1 MKTIKTLFVG
11 VCVMVCM
18 LMQANAQVVSIPSEG
33 RVEQSYQLKSS
44 EYDVDPAKLNMTFS
58 YDIDIQEITLV
69 LKLNRGSYEMLWLP
83 TKSYDDQ
90 LLKRAVSQNLRGK
103 LKMMRPFKSKITFG
117 LAPTFDYY
125 NCEMVSAAS
134 NDIAEELLG
143 VRDSMVMRFR
153 VVDPKRPVRL
163 TMRSATP
170 VQTIETPSGK
180 MKYIFR
186 YVADKLAV
194 DMVVPEPIVDPCD
207 RDETLAL
214 FDTVKQFY
222 DTINKGFER
231 VSNSIDQRKR
241 KDCVR
246 FKNQFEEEYA
256 EQYRALQAEYESMP
270 EKCEIIGEVL
280 MSIGSTFEIV
290 DGMQCPRPTRKVEKT
305 DTIIKGDPPLPPIGD
320 PLPPSSN
327 SLAKVLKDY
336 ANRLNDCVNAI
347 RSGRDVKKNKE
358 KGRGIMASADAKIS
372 GMTDKEKENPQVKD
386 AIYVYEKAKVGFQ
399 KNAARIK

>member
-1 MKTIKTLFVG
+1 MKTIKTLFAG
-11 VCVMVCM
+11 VSLMVCM
-18 LMQANAQVVSIPSEG
+18 LLQANAQVVSIPSEG

-83 TKSYDDQ
+83 MKSYDDQ
-90 LLKRAVSQNLRGK
+90 LLKRAVSQSLRGK

-117 LAPTFDYY
+117 LAPTFVYY

-134 NDIAEELLG
+134 NGISEELIG
-143 VRDSMVMRFR
+143 VKDSMVLRFH
-153 VVDPKRPVRL
+153 VADPKRPVRL
-163 TMRSATP
+163 TLRSATP
-170 VQTIETPSGK
+170 VQTLETPSGK

-186 YVADKLAV
+186 YVADRLAV

-207 RDETLAL
+207 LDETLAL
-214 FDTVKQFY
+214 FDTVKHFY

-241 KDCVR
+241 KDCLR

-256 EQYRALQAEYESMP
+256 EQYRVLQAEYVSMP
-270 EKCEIIGEVL
+270 DKCEIIGEVL
-280 MSIGSTFEIV
+280 MSIGATFEIV
-290 DGMQCPRPTRKVEKT
+290 NEMQCPKAPPPPRR
-305 DTIIKGDPPLPPIGD
+305 DTTITVTQPLTPIGD
-320 PLPPSSN
+320 PEIGGSS
-327 SLAKVLKDY
+327 SRAKKLKSY
-336 ANRLNDCVNAI
+336 ANQLNDCVNAI
-347 RSGRDVKKNKE
+347 RSGRDVQRYKRKGNGIMKDAELVISSLTDNEKE
-358 KGRGIMASADAKIS
+358 KK
-372 GMTDKEKENPQVKD
+372 QVKD

>member
-1 MKTIKTLFVG
+1 MKTIKTLFAG

-125 NCEMVSAAS
+125 NCEMVSTAKNGIS
-134 NDIAEELLG
+134 EELIG
-143 VRDSMVMRFR
+143 VKDSMVLRLR
-153 VVDPKRPVRL
+153 VADPKRPVRL

-170 VQTIETPSGK
+170 VQTLETPSGK

-194 DMVVPEPIVDPCD
+194 DMMVPEPIVDPCD
-207 RDETLAL
+207 LDETMAL
-214 FDTVKQFY
+214 FDTVKHFY

-231 VSNSIDQRKR
+231 VSNSIDQRKG
-241 KDCVR
+241 KDCLR

-256 EQYRALQAEYESMP
+256 EQYRALQAEYVSMP
-270 EKCEIIGEVL
+270 DKCEIIGDVL

-290 DGMQCPRPTRKVEKT
+290 NEMQCPRIKGSKP
-305 DTIIKGDPPLPPIGD
+305 DTIVLPPPPPPGDPEPPV
-320 PLPPSSN
+320 SS
-327 SLAKVLKDY
+327 SSRAKELKNY
-336 ANRLNDCVNAI
+336 ANQLNECVNAI
-347 RSGRDVKKNKE
+347 RSGRDVEKYKR
-358 KGRGIMASADAKIS
+358 KGRGVMAQADSTIKS
-372 GMTDKEKENPQVKD
+372 LTDKEKENPQVKD

-399 KNAARIK
+399 KNATRTK

>member
-1 MKTIKTLFVG
+1 MKTIKTLFAG

-18 LMQANAQVVSIPSEG
+18 LMQANAQIVSIPLEG

-44 EYDVDPAKLNMTFS
+44 EYDVDPAKLNVTFS
-58 YDIDIQEITLV
+58 YDVDIQEITLV

-90 LLKRAVSQNLRGK
+90 LLKRAVTQSLRGK
-103 LKMMRPFKSKITFG
+103 LKMMRPFKRKITFG

-125 NCEMVSAAS
+125 NCEKVSSAG
-134 NDIAEELLG
+134 NGIADELLG

-153 VVDPKRPVRL
+153 VADPKRPVRL
-163 TMRSATP
+163 TLRSASP

-186 YVADKLAV
+186 YVADKLV
-194 DMVVPEPIVDPCD
+194 VEMVVPEPPVDPCD
-207 RDETLAL
+207 LDESVAL
-214 FDTVKQFY
+214 FDTVKHFY
-222 DTINKGFER
+222 DTINNGFER
-231 VSNSIDQRKR
+231 VSNAIDQRKR
-241 KDCVR
+241 KDCLR

-270 EKCEIIGEVL
+270 DKCEIIGEVL

-290 DGMQCPRPTRKVEKT
+290 NEMQCPRKT
-305 DTIIKGDPPLPPIGD
+305 QPPKHDTLVSPPPPPPGDLEPPV
-320 PLPPSSN
+320 SSS
-327 SLAKVLKDY
+327 SLAKELKGY
-336 ANRLNDCVNAI
+336 ANQLNDCVNAI
-347 RSGRDVKKNKE
+347 RSGKDVKKS
-358 KGRGIMASADAKIS
+358 KGKGKDIMGKADVVIS
-372 GMTDKEKENPQVKD
+372 GLTDKEKENPQVKD
-386 AIYVYEKAKVGFQ
+386 AIYVYKKAKEGFQ